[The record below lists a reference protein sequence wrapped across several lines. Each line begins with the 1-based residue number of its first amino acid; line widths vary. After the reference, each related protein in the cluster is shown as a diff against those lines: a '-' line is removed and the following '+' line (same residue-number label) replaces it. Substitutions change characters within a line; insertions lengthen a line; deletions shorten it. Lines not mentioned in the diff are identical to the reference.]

1 MTTAPI
7 TATVIYVTASQIAL
21 SAALIMGSVALITLL
36 YRVCSK
42 PTIGSTAAGARCA
55 NGIVPNRCRNH
66 QSQSMT
72 STDNSSSGAVAD
84 NHLQTAFQRL
94 SQRLSMTSMQARILW
109 RLRDQ
114 PPKYESHM
122 SVDPAANNSSPAAN
136 VTAEPAGPFILS
148 IDQPPAT
155 VASVRQSVATERNVQ
170 MGSAPPCYDNDAY
183 SVSDLWR
190 WWRF

>member
-42 PTIGSTAAGARCA
+42 TAIGSTTAGARCA
-55 NGIVPNRCRNH
+55 NGIMPNRCRNH
-66 QSQSMT
+66 QAQSMT
-72 STDNSSSGAVAD
+72 STDNSSGGGAVAD

-122 SVDPAANNSSPAAN
+122 NADPTANNSSTAAN
-136 VTAEPAGPFILS
+136 VTAEPAGPFILP
-148 IDQPPAT
+148 IDQPST
-155 VASVRQSVATERNVQ
+155 IVASVRQCVPTERNVQ

-183 SVSDLWR
+183 SVCNLWR
-190 WWRF
+190 W